1 MTSWTHSVDRPTSA
15 NASDA
20 ASPGLAACH
29 VCGALHAVR
38 PLPHGAQGA
47 CRLCGAVVYRE
58 RGGSLDR
65 ALALNLAAALFF
77 VLAHLFPFMTLEI
90 EGREQVSTLI
100 SGTIALYEVGMWPLA
115 VLVGLTATALPAAKV
130 GAMLLV
136 LLPIR
141 QGRLPRYTAAVFR
154 LAETARPWAML
165 EVYLLGVIVAYVKL
179 SDLATIELGL
189 ALYAFIGLIVCMAAA
204 EAALDPRV
212 VWERLGRQATWRAVA
227 RRQPTALIACH
238 GCGQVVAPDA
248 PGGGAHHR
256 CPRCSAALHK
266 RKPDS
271 LNRTWALL
279 LTAAILYIPAN
290 IYPVMTVVSLG
301 KGHPDTI
308 LSGVATLIA
317 IGMYPVAVL
326 VFFASIVVPVMKLVC
341 LVYLLLSVQ
350 RGWRSRLRD
359 RSKLYR
365 IVEGVGRWSMVDIF
379 MIAILTALVDL
390 GSIATIEPGIG
401 VMCFAAVVV
410 VTMAA
415 SMSFDPRLMWDTV
428 DRCGDELSCPRA

>member
-1 MTSWTHSVDRPTSA
+1 MQSVDALAPPPA
-15 NASDA
+15 DAADA
-20 ASPGLAACH
+20 ASPRLAACH

-38 PLPHGAQGA
+38 PLPHGARGA

-58 RGGSLDR
+58 RHGSLDR
-65 ALALNLAAALFF
+65 ALALNLAAALLFG
-77 VLAHLFPFMTLEI
+77 LAHLFPFMTLEI
-90 EGREQVSTLI
+90 EGREQVSTLL
-100 SGTIALYEVGMWPLA
+100 SGTVALHESGMWPLA
-115 VLVGLTATALPAAKV
+115 ALVALTATAFPAAKV
-130 GAMLLV
+130 GLTLLV
-136 LLPIR
+136 LLPAR
-141 QGRLPRYTAAVFR
+141 LGRLPRCTASVFR
-154 LAETARPWAML
+154 LVETFRPWAML

-189 ALYAFIGLIVCMAAA
+189 ALWAFVGLIVCMAAA
-204 EAALDPRV
+204 ESALDPRI

-227 RRQPTALIACH
+227 RHRPAALIACH
-238 GCGQVVAPDA
+238 GCGQVVVPDA
-248 PGGGAHHR
+248 PGAARHR
-256 CPRCSAALHK
+256 CPRCGAALHK

-290 IYPVMTVVSLG
+290 IYPVMTVISLG

-326 VFFASIVVPVMKLVC
+326 VFFASIVVPVMKMAC
-341 LVYLLLSVQ
+341 LVYLLLSV
-350 RGWRSRLRD
+350 RCGWRARLRD
-359 RSKLYR
+359 RSTLYR

-390 GSIATIEPGIG
+390 GSIATIEPGLG
-401 VMCFAAVVV
+401 VVCFAAVVV
-410 VTMAA
+410 ITMAA
-415 SMSFDPRLMWDTV
+415 SMSFDSRLMWDTI
-428 DRCGDELSCPRA
+428 DRSGDELSCPRA